1 MAIKCS
7 TDSCTEQLV
16 PYLSMFLLDSD
27 IDTKLPE
34 NAVMKV
40 GWKFVDDFL
49 FLLKCGCFTH
59 SESLSFDQDTEK

>member
-7 TDSCTEQLV
+7 TDSCTEQLI

-40 GWKFVDDFL
+40 SGKSN
-49 FLLKCGCFTH
+49 LL
-59 SESLSFDQDTEK
+59 SNVVVSFIEKV

>member
-7 TDSCTEQLV
+7 TDSCTEQLI

-40 GWKFVDDFL
+40 SGKSN
-49 FLLKCGCFTH
+49 LL
-59 SESLSFDQDTEK
+59 